1 LDQAVHL
8 ARRDPNRP
16 KQANLRRA
24 VSSAYYA
31 FLHLLIADAVSY
43 WRLER
48 QRDTLARAFEHGKMK
63 NVCKR
68 CDSANVVMVVADSF
82 VELQQWRHLADYDNS
97 KIWTRVDVVTLIGS
111 ARTAFQTWSRIKNQ
125 PAAQDFLLAFIVP
138 DGR

>member
-1 LDQAVHL
+1 
-8 ARRDPNRP
+8 
-16 KQANLRRA
+16 
-24 VSSAYYA
+24 
-31 FLHLLIADAVSY
+31 
-43 WRLER
+43 
-48 QRDTLARAFEHGKMK
+48 LARAFEHGKMK